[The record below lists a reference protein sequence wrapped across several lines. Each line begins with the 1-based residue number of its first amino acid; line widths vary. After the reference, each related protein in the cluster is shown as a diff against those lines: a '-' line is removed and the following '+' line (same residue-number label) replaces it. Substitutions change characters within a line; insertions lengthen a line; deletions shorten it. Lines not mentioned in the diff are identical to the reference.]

1 MFITP
6 PLKWPISPASTVD
19 MSVITAIMAARLD
32 VFPVVRFMVSLWLSF
47 VVGLRLFYLIVGV
60 LVGHYRWRVQPGLD
74 RFEFRL
80 KPQCLGASLS
90 QFLDPLLQLDNLV
103 RICGNEVSLL
113 RGILRD
119 IVKLNRSR

>member
-32 VFPVVRFMVSLWLSF
+32 VFPVVRFMVSFWLSF
-47 VVGLRLFYLIVGV
+47 IVGLRLFHLIVGV
-60 LVGHYRWRVQPGLD
+60 LVRHYRWRVQAGLD
-74 RFEFRL
+74 RLELRL
-80 KPQCLGASLS
+80 KPQRLGASLC
-90 QFLDPLLQLDNLV
+90 QFLDPLLQLHDLV
-103 RICGNEVSLL
+103 RIRGNEVSRL

-119 IVKLNRSR
+119 IVKLN